1 VSDTDRTLPGAVAAA
16 DRHRSRLVAGLLAV
30 ALVLPVVVSS
40 SLLYDLTVVFVYG
53 LLAFAA
59 VVPIGYAGQ
68 LILSQGAFFGVG
80 AYTFVTL
87 ANAGVPGVLAVAV
100 AVALTAAVAYVL
112 GRPATR
118 ASGIYLGIIT
128 LAFNELFVIALD
140 LFPSFTGGSTGLSS
154 PALFPSPV
162 VDLLPEELLY
172 YYLLVAVYGATL
184 VGVRHLLGSETGW
197 AFLVIKEN
205 RTVAESIGVDTAKYR
220 LLSFTLSGAICG
232 LAGGLFAPLTGYL
245 SPTVFDL
252 HTSINIILAGLL
264 GGLTVASGTLL
275 GAGVVILVPRFLRAI
290 SDVRLVLY
298 GTLLILLLVYLPQ
311 GIGGWIQERLD

>member
-1 VSDTDRTLPGAVAAA
+1 MSDTDRTLPGAVAAA

-40 SLLYDLTVVFVYG
+40 SMLYDLTVVFVYG

-59 VVPIGYAGQ
+59 VIPIGYAGQ

-197 AFLVIKEN
+197 AFLAIKEN

>member
-1 VSDTDRTLPGAVAAA
+1 VSDTDRTLPGAVAA

-59 VVPIGYAGQ
+59 VIPIGYAGQ

>member
-40 SLLYDLTVVFVYG
+40 SMLYDLTVVFVYG

-59 VVPIGYAGQ
+59 VIPIGYAGQ

-197 AFLVIKEN
+197 AFLAIKEN

>member
-1 VSDTDRTLPGAVAAA
+1 VSDTDRTLQGAVAAN
-16 DRHRSRLVAGLLAV
+16 RHRSRLVAGLVVV

-59 VVPIGYAGQ
+59 VIPIGYAGQ

-197 AFLVIKEN
+197 AFLAIKEN

>member
-87 ANAGVPGVLAVAV
+87 ANAGVPGVVAVAV

-197 AFLVIKEN
+197 AFLAIKEN